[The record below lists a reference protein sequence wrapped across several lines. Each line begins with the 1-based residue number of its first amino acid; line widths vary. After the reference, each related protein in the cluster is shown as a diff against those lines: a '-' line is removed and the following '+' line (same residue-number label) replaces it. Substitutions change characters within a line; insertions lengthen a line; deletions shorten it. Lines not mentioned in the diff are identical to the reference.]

1 MRAAIVMN
9 VTHKHNHIFNIY
21 YFNRLTM
28 SQFNFSVDSKSQIL
42 LNYGKAIRI
51 MGKHDGEKR
60 IKSSHLGNI
69 SD

>member
-1 MRAAIVMN
+1 
-9 VTHKHNHIFNIY
+9 
-21 YFNRLTM
+21 M